1 MGPSEDLAAV
11 EKKTSGFDMEAI
23 NVLICNSSLV
33 DAAFQLLIYWA
44 TSIVSSVMIA
54 TAVAALFFR
63 VAVIFV
69 SLYNTCLLEGTFPD
83 RWKRQ
88 KLLLLPKPGK
98 TSGEA
103 SSYRPI
109 CLLDTIGTVFERV
122 IATRLNAAMEEAG
135 GLSSN
140 QYGFR
145 KGKSTLD

>member
-83 RWKRQ
+83 R
-88 KLLLLPKPGK
+88 
-98 TSGEA
+98 
-103 SSYRPI
+103 
-109 CLLDTIGTVFERV
+109 C
-122 IATRLNAAMEEAG
+122 
-135 GLSSN
+135 
-140 QYGFR
+140 
-145 KGKSTLD
+145 